1 MYTILPFN
9 FTRCGGEELL
19 VNEGGVFTFVDAA
32 LFEQFIHQRLD
43 VHSEAFRDLESGLFA
58 AAGDAAGA
66 VRRTA
71 ARYRSRMAFLRDF
84 TALHMMVIT
93 LRCNQRCAYCQVSC
107 ADEDAARYDMPVAT
121 AEKIVDFIFSSPT
134 RCPKIEF
141 QGGEPTLNWPAVTA
155 TVEKAEQLAAR
166 QGKDV
171 EFVICTN
178 LLAVTD
184 AQLRYC
190 RDHRIQISTSLDGPE
205 ALHDRCR
212 IARAGGATHARVLER
227 LDRARNILGGD
238 GVSALM
244 TTTAFSLNH
253 LRDVVDEYAR
263 LGMDGIFIRSLNPY
277 GFAAEEAS
285 TLGYR
290 MEDFVEKY
298 IDVLDYII
306 ALNRRV
312 YFPEYFATL
321 LLTRILTARSTG
333 FVDLQSPSGA
343 GISGAIYDFDGSV
356 FPADEARMLARM
368 GDRHFCLGNVHR
380 DSWEQI
386 FAGPRLRALTRA
398 SCTETTVPCAWCAY
412 RAFCGTDPVRNYLES
427 GNERRNMAGSPFCV
441 KHKTIFNRLFSLV
454 RHATEQ
460 EKDVIW
466 SWITRNPELVRR
478 EDRQG

>member
-9 FTRCGGEELL
+9 FTRCGGEVLL

-43 VHSEAFRDLESGLFA
+43 VHSETFRDLESGLFA

-190 RDHRIQISTSLDGPE
+190 RDHHIQISTSLDGPE
-205 ALHDRCR
+205 ALHNRCR

-227 LDRARNILGGD
+227 LDRARTLLGGD

-253 LRDVVDEYAR
+253 LREVVDEYAR

-285 TLGYR
+285 ALGYR

-306 ALNRRV
+306 A
-312 YFPEYFATL
+312 
-321 LLTRILTARSTG
+321 
-333 FVDLQSPSGA
+333 
-343 GISGAIYDFDGSV
+343 
-356 FPADEARMLARM
+356 
-368 GDRHFCLGNVHR
+368 
-380 DSWEQI
+380 
-386 FAGPRLRALTRA
+386 
-398 SCTETTVPCAWCAY
+398 
-412 RAFCGTDPVRNYLES
+412 
-427 GNERRNMAGSPFCV
+427 
-441 KHKTIFNRLFSLV
+441 
-454 RHATEQ
+454 
-460 EKDVIW
+460 
-466 SWITRNPELVRR
+466 
-478 EDRQG
+478 